1 MNIIN
6 IFVLVKDSLYAVG
19 YDNEVKDTYSSLL
32 DNWQDVEY
40 LEQFFEDNKTDLQSG
55 FYGNI
60 TIEDAVLQ
68 TLAEAAKFDKKI
80 YNAATTGAFNEDKP
94 LEEVMFNTLH
104 KDVYDHIH
112 IPSKAYGP
120 NYKSWL
126 RIYAIR
132 IAPNLYVISGGAIK
146 LTEAMT
152 TEHLKQELFKLKLTA
167 NYLKEIGL
175 IEEEDLGYIEIGN
188 NEND

>member
-80 YNAATTGAFNEDKP
+80 YNAATTGTFNEDKP
-94 LEEVMFNTLH
+94 LEEVLFNTLH